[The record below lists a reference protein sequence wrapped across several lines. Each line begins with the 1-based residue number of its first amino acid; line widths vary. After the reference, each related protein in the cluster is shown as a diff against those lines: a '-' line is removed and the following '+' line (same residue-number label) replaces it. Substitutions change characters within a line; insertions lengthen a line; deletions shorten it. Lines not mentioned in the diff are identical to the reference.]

1 MKSFVKVAMLA
12 IIVVTQGCATYGRIS
27 GNPLGNQKSVYKDG
41 RKTLISVKQ
50 STVAIA
56 PETDTVTSG
65 QRGNFV
71 IAVNNGTNHEI
82 LFSTEDV
89 TAYSKTN
96 GQRLA
101 LKVFS
106 YDELVAEEKKRQ
118 AWAAVGAAL
127 QGAADSM
134 NAANA
139 GYSNTYGTYSGS
151 AYSSYGTS
159 AYGYGT
165 YSSTTY
171 NYAAAQAAQNTA
183 QANSEARFARL
194 QAEGEANLS
203 SLSARILKKE
213 TIFPEAWHGG
223 IVKVE
228 LPAVSDQP
236 QVIELVVNV
245 GGEIHEFRF
254 TQEKVESE

>member
-1 MKSFVKVAMLA
+1 MKPLVKIAMPA
-12 IIVVTQGCATYGRIS
+12 IIVVSQGCATYGRIS
-27 GNPLGNQKSVYKDG
+27 GTPLDDQKSVYKDG
-41 RKTLISVKQ
+41 RKTLVSVKQ

-65 QRGNFV
+65 QRGNFI
-71 IAVNNGTNHEI
+71 IAVNNGTNREI
-82 LFSTEDV
+82 VFSTDNV
-89 TAYSKTN
+89 TAYSNTN
-96 GQRLA
+96 GQSLA

-118 AWAAVGAAL
+118 AWATAAAVL
-127 QGAADSM
+127 QGLTDSM

-139 GYSNTYGTYSGS
+139 GYSHTYGTYSGS

-159 AYGYGT
+159 TYGYGT

-171 NYAAAQAAQNTA
+171 NPAAAQAAQNA
-183 QANSEARFARL
+183 ARANSEARFARL
-194 QAEGEANLS
+194 RNEGKANLS
-203 SLSARILKKE
+203 SLSSRILKKE
-213 TIFPEAWHGG
+213 TIFPGAWHSG

-228 LPAVSDQP
+228 LPNVSDQP
-236 QVIELVVNV
+236 QVIKFMVNL

-254 TQEKVESE
+254 TQEKVKSK